1 MNIMKIKLNS
11 LNPNYI
17 FALLVFLVILFT
29 LLINNS
35 LSRNQAIL
43 NAKLI
48 EFESFKQKL
57 SQANYFRN
65 LANTKPSTNEILADL
80 QKANFNVSL
89 SQNTFEISNLSISNI
104 SDIES
109 YITNRNIPVKSLEGI
124 YDGNSFKL
132 ILSIE

>member
-1 MNIMKIKLNS
+1 M
-11 LNPNYI
+11 
-17 FALLVFLVILFT
+17 
-29 LLINNS
+29 LINNS
-35 LSRNQAIL
+35 LSRNQEIL
-43 NAKLI
+43 NAKVI

-65 LANTKPSTNEILADL
+65 LVNTKPSTNEILADL
-80 QKANFNVSL
+80 QKANFNVSV

-109 YITNRNIPVKSLEGI
+109 YITNRNIPVKSLEGM

>member
-11 LNPNYI
+11 VRPNYI

-35 LSRNQAIL
+35 LNRNQAIL
-43 NAKLI
+43 NAKVI

-65 LANTKPSTNEILADL
+65 LANNKPSTNEILADL
-80 QKANFNVSL
+80 QKANYDVSL

-109 YITNRNIPVKSLEGI
+109 YITNRNIPVKSLDGF

-132 ILSIE
+132 ILSVE